1 MVDLMFKDVSKRLI
15 YFFFVLTIYFTNET
29 HISQTLVIAEHRSKE
44 VVVIVDSIFELN
56 SYSFQI

>member
-1 MVDLMFKDVSKRLI
+1 MVDLMIKDVSKRLI

-29 HISQTLVIAEHRSKE
+29 HISQTLVITEHRSKE

-56 SYSFQI
+56 SYSFLI